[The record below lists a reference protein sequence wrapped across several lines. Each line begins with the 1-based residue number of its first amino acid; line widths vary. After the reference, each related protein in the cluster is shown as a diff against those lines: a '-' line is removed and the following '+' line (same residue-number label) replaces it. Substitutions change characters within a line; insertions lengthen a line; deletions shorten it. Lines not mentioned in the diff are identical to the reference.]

1 MLCDCCHTTHT
12 LCSSTLQWNGHLLRD
27 VIGSEYS
34 ALIAAARDITPVA
47 NSDTATTNA
56 ASTASAIP
64 AAVAHYYTLFPTAP
78 SLTLPWSTVA
88 EALFAEL
95 YSKPVL
101 RSDVQGG
108 TWVTPRDCVA
118 LEDWST
124 ASTDSSVSSVS
135 GDSDEKVA
143 EKRAVQR
150 LHAVLVSDGVPVV
163 RLPFALKVS
172 L

>member
-1 MLCDCCHTTHT
+1 
-12 LCSSTLQWNGHLLRD
+12 

-34 ALIAAARDITPVA
+34 ALITEARDITEVTRP
-47 NSDTATTNA
+47 DTTTTATNA
-56 ASTASAIP
+56 TAAATTAIS

-78 SLTLPWSTVA
+78 SLTRPWSTVA

-95 YSKPVL
+95 YSEPVL

-108 TWVTPRDCVA
+108 MWVTPRDCVA

-124 ASTDSSVSSVS
+124 NTTSTSDSSNAN
-135 GDSDEKVA
+135 GDSVKNGA

-172 L
+172 AMLHVMYTCLNVVQYCCSSEQ